1 MPTPNE
7 ETSMRRHTLVA
18 ALAGL
23 CLAIVPAAALGAD
36 EVPTAAPV
44 PEAVELAPAPV
55 APPYLAELPE
65 FPPAPPGEVSPDDLR
80 PPAEGLPEA
89 PPAPPGELSPF

>member
-1 MPTPNE
+1 
-7 ETSMRRHTLVA
+7 MRRHTLVA

-36 EVPTAAPV
+36 EVPAAAPV
-44 PEAVELAPAPV
+44 PDGLELAPTPV
-55 APPYLAELPE
+55 APPAPAELPE
-65 FPPAPPGEVSPDDLR
+65 APPAPPGEVSPEALR
-80 PPAEGLPEA
+80 PPVDGLPEA

>member
-1 MPTPNE
+1 
-7 ETSMRRHTLVA
+7 MRRHTLVA

-44 PEAVELAPAPV
+44 PEAAELTPAPV
-55 APPYLAELPE
+55 APPSAAELPE
-65 FPPAPPGEVSPDDLR
+65 APPAPSGEVSPEYPR
-80 PPAEGLPEA
+80 PPVESLPEA
-89 PPAPPGELSPF
+89 PPAPPGEVSPF